1 MKYGW
6 DIVQKVPIGA
16 FFTKLLYVT
25 QLGPNLKNVT
35 ICKPQTLNDGG
46 EDSVKYKNRKKHRF
60 LAAAILLFIDK
71 IVITWK
77 PPWVIWKFFVLM

>member
-35 ICKPQTLNDGG
+35 IYPM
-46 EDSVKYKNRKKHRF
+46 V
-60 LAAAILLFIDK
+60 DK
-71 IVITWK
+71 
-77 PPWVIWKFFVLM
+77 F

>member
-35 ICKPQTLNDGG
+35 TCDPTPANEALCGKINFKLWAKMW
-46 EDSVKYKNRKKHRF
+46 SKAKFLKN
-60 LAAAILLFIDK
+60 
-71 IVITWK
+71 
-77 PPWVIWKFFVLM
+77 